1 MKVANRRGPTSAC
14 AQRGAIFG
22 PVTRNPGVCPCGR
35 SRHFHEGSRLAADSV
50 GNREQAR
57 AHPRKAPRREA
68 MLRTTRRVTVTTD
81 GAAYYEK
88 TAALLQSLED
98 IDSSFQSAQS
108 KPRGHLRVDIGGTFA
123 RLVVIPALPD
133 FLAKYPDISIDFGVS
148 DRQVDLISDNVDCV
162 IRSGELNDLSLV
174 ARLIGNAP
182 WVTCATPG
190 YLEKHGVPRKPGDL
204 ETGHSIVNYI
214 STRTGRPMPMNF
226 ARGKEKIELA
236 VPHVVG
242 VNESKAHFEAAME
255 GLGIIQ
261 TFSYMAQSHIEK
273 GDIVPILEDWNPAPY
288 PFYVVYPPNRY
299 LSNRL
304 RVFIDWIAGHFV
316 T

>member
-1 MKVANRRGPTSAC
+1 LATVSKLVRTLEKHL
-14 AQRGAIFG
+14 
-22 PVTRNPGVCPCGR
+22 GVK
-35 SRHFHEGSRLAADSV
+35 LL
-50 GNREQAR
+50 
-57 AHPRKAPRREA
+57 
-68 MLRTTRRVTVTTD
+68 LRTTRRVTVTTD

-98 IDSSFQSAQS
+98 IDSSFQSAQG

-162 IRSGELNDLSLV
+162 IRGGELSDLSLV

-182 WVTCATPG
+182 RVTCATPG

-214 STRTGRPMPMNF
+214 STRTGRPTPMYF

-242 VNESKAHFEAAME
+242 VNESNAHFAAGLA

-261 TFSYMAQSHIEK
+261 TFSYTAQSHIEA
-273 GDIVPILEDWNPAPY
+273 GDIVPILEDWTPAPY

>member
-1 MKVANRRGPTSAC
+1 MLK
-14 AQRGAIFG
+14 GALSLDQLLAIRAFARVVEAG
-22 PVTRNPGVCPCGR
+22 T
-35 SRHFHEGSRLAADSV
+35 FTKAADSLQIPLATV
-50 GNREQAR
+50 SKLVRTLEKHLGV
-57 AHPRKAPRREA
+57 KLL
-68 MLRTTRRVTVTTD
+68 LRTTRRVTVTTD

-226 ARGKEKIELA
+226 ARGKEIIELA

-242 VNESKAHFEAAME
+242 VNESNAHFAAALA